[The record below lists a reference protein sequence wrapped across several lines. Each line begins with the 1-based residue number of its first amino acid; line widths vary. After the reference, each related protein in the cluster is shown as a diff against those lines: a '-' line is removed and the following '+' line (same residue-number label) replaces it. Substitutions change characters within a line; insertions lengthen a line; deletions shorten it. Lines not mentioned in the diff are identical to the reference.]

1 MKLVGH
7 KLLLYCIVLTLDEC
21 LFIASTFAVIQWLPA
36 AQQKQA
42 AASFPCGSPSMK
54 STTSVCSI
62 CFNLP
67 SAPGL
72 RSVRFCE
79 CVMMALEMP
88 MWKVWVFFSTWF
100 RCSCGTSLMH
110 SNCYICLQ
118 TWGGLTSW
126 TWVKPSRYC
135 NMETKIEVL
144 LPRRWTSPQAE
155 GKPWNNNY
163 HPIFHFCNWY
173 ACFVYSHSIF
183 TMKLLKIESDA
194 VKSISE

>member
-1 MKLVGH
+1 MSFYS
-7 KLLLYCIVLTLDEC
+7 LYICCNSVVT
-21 LFIASTFAVIQWLPA
+21 S
-36 AQQKQA
+36 
-42 AASFPCGSPSMK
+42 
-54 STTSVCSI
+54 STTEAGSSQFSVWVAFYEI
-62 CFNLP
+62 YN
-67 SAPGL
+67 
-72 RSVRFCE
+72 E
-79 CVMMALEMP
+79 CVFDLLQSSLCTRSKKRPVLRVCDDGAGNAYV
-88 MWKVWVFFSTWF
+88 KGVSFFSTWF